1 MKNKSVPIL
10 LILLILA
17 CILPAGA
24 QRVVKVGAFNF
35 YPGIFQDTDGKVK
48 GFYVDALNEIAKREN
63 IEFVYVYGSWND
75 GLVRMQNGEVDM
87 LTSVAYSEER
97 AMYMDYTILPLLTVW
112 GEVYVSPSS
121 HINGVLDLKDKKVAI
136 MKGDMNGKHL
146 QELTNKLA
154 ITCTFIET
162 PGFEEVFKLI
172 VSGEADAGVVNNT
185 FGASKYQ
192 EFGLRSSGIVFN
204 PFDIFFTVRKNQ
216 NLELFVLLN
225 RYLEEWEHD
234 RNSVY
239 NLARQKWSHG
249 KVGSIVIIP
258 DWVNKAIY
266 SAIFLIV
273 LLILFVVLL
282 RYQVKKA
289 TGKVLKSETI
299 FKAFMENTP
308 AFVYIKDENLNHI
321 YKNKKVENVIKST
334 STNELSS
341 AKIIFEP
348 HVAQMLEQTDRKVLN
363 SGLKHIDLQYFCKLK
378 DQEIWL
384 HDYKFYMKLP
394 NEKPVIGGIS
404 FDITRLKQTEQELIK
419 AKEQAEESDRLK
431 SSFLA
436 NMSHEIRTPLNSIIG
451 FSELLSDSDYD
462 EDMKNSFVS
471 HIVANGNNLLNII
484 NDIIDISQ
492 IESGEIT
499 IRKSK
504 IQVVQFLD
512 EIRALHLIHVE
523 GKKLQL
529 NLRCDESMAET
540 GCSVLA
546 DKERLQQIFNNLISN
561 AIKFTSAGYLELGCR
576 QVGNM
581 VEFHVK
587 DTGIGIPADYHQKV
601 FDRFRQVEASYTRK
615 YGGNGLG
622 LAISKNLIVLMGG
635 EIRVESEVG
644 KGSTFYFTLP
654 IQQKTN
660 HEGNSFA

>member
-1 MKNKSVPIL
+1 MKKKFL
-10 LILLILA
+10 LILLVLA
-17 CILPAGA
+17 CASLVQA

-35 YPGIFQDTDGKVK
+35 YPGIFQDSDGKVK
-48 GFYVDALNEIAKREN
+48 GFYVDALTEIAEKEN

-75 GLVRMQNGEVDM
+75 GLVRIQNGEVDM

-97 AMYMDYTILPLLTVW
+97 AGYMDYAILPLLTVW
-112 GEVYVSPSS
+112 GEVYVTPSS
-121 HINGVLDLKDKKVAI
+121 NINGVLDLKDTKVAI

-172 VSGEADAGVVNNT
+172 VSGEVDAGVVNNT

-192 EFGLRSSGIVFN
+192 EFSLRSSGIVFN

-216 NLELFVLLN
+216 NRELLQILN
-225 RYLEEWEHD
+225 KYLHNWQHN

-249 KVGSIVIIP
+249 KIGSMSFIP
-258 DWVNKAIY
+258 GWVNNAIY
-266 SAIFLIV
+266 SSIFLIV
-273 LLILFVVLL
+273 LLIVFVVLL
-282 RYQVKKA
+282 RYKVKIA
-289 TGKVLKSETI
+289 TLKVQKSEAI

-321 YKNKKVENVIKST
+321 YKNKMVENVIKST
-334 STNELSS
+334 PTNELSS

-348 HVAQMLEQTDRKVLN
+348 HVAEMLEQTDRKVLN
-363 SGLKHIDLQYFCKLK
+363 SELKNIDLQYFCKLK

-404 FDITRLKQTEQELIK
+404 FDITRLKETEQELIK

-431 SSFLA
+431 STFLA

-451 FSELLSDSDYD
+451 FSELLTDPDYD
-462 EDMKNSFVS
+462 DEQKETFAGSIIN
-471 HIVANGNNLLNII
+471 NGNHLLEVIS
-484 NDIIDISQ
+484 DIIDISK
-492 IESGEIT
+492 IESGQVIL
-499 IRKSK
+499 SK
-504 IQVVQFLD
+504 
-512 EIRALHLIHVE
+512 
-523 GKKLQL
+523 KK
-529 NLRCDESMAET
+529 
-540 GCSVLA
+540 
-546 DKERLQQIFNNLISN
+546 FNGLELISEIYDEFKLKAHLKNIDLRIDPSTSDINCLIESDRSKLKQVLINFVGN
-561 AIKFTSAGYLELGCR
+561 ALKFTTEGSIEIGMKVTQSA
-576 QVGNM
+576 
-581 VEFHVK
+581 VEFFVK
-587 DTGIGIPADYHQKV
+587 DTGIGIHESLHGQV
-601 FDRFRQVEASYTRK
+601 FERFRQLEDSSTRK

-622 LAISKNLIVLMGG
+622 LAISKSLIELLGG
-635 EIRVESEVG
+635 TIGLNSEPG

-654 IQQKTN
+654 
-660 HEGNSFA
+660 G